1 MVKCI
6 CVGICDAAVI
16 SGEPERKT
24 VKERNDMIGKQWA
37 SLFGAEFLIL
47 LHVED

>member
-1 MVKCI
+1 MHVWAIAVVVVVVVKLGREQENNKKKLS
-6 CVGICDAAVI
+6 V
-16 SGEPERKT
+16 
-24 VKERNDMIGKQWA
+24 GKQWA